1 MVFVI
6 TIFSRR
12 KDRSRIPNGLCLVK
26 FTSIMFTRSFA
37 WRYNY
42 LSVLRI
48 LLKCL
53 NSAVELFLF
62 AFCDEASFPAL
73 LTRHLLGPNVLVQ
86 QNSTIFACIA
96 VRWTSYARVNWLTV
110 FREHWLVC
118 EAVRCFMILLAKM
131 DTTACWRPWHAGCN
145 CTLDLLTYVWRQMP
159 GGRKWHDGCHHSL
172 RVTRRG
178 TLLQFSLLC

>member
-1 MVFVI
+1 MLEFLMGCALL
-6 TIFSRR
+6 SLLQ
-12 KDRSRIPNGLCLVK
+12 LCLLE
-26 FTSIMFTRSFA
+26 A
-37 WRYNY
+37 LPGYRYNY

-53 NSAVELFLF
+53 NSAVEVFLF

-110 FREHWLVC
+110 FREH
-118 EAVRCFMILLAKM
+118 
-131 DTTACWRPWHAGCN
+131 
-145 CTLDLLTYVWRQMP
+145 
-159 GGRKWHDGCHHSL
+159 
-172 RVTRRG
+172 
-178 TLLQFSLLC
+178 